1 MRRKYDMPAIGHLIQ
16 FLDKYRALG
25 LQTVDDK
32 AVVHN
37 FMAHI
42 YRRAMLFERKLY
54 NLNGAVHASAKTA
67 WCRQKQREGFLGDRL
82 FSHRQCPLVKQ
93 AASAKTFPL
102 LHVRRWAD
110 KDQCQRRTRNPCTV
124 MPRITYMKFAAKVL
138 TFGIVAATLAGCS
151 REGDLD
157 IGAGVG
163 VNVTR
168 SGCPAVAV
176 PDGTGDITLF
186 NPSDSQD
193 ASAIDVVASITNIRP
208 TCSESGEKIFSQ
220 ASFDVQARRSDT
232 QGSRTVILPYFTTV
246 VQGGSAVVA
255 KRVGQVTLQ
264 FADGQQRASASAQA
278 ASYIDKASAS
288 LPAEIVQKITKKRKP
303 GDPDAALDP
312 MAAPEVRAAVVRS
325 SFEMLIGFQLTEDQL
340 RYNVTR

>member
-1 MRRKYDMPAIGHLIQ
+1 
-16 FLDKYRALG
+16 
-25 LQTVDDK
+25 
-32 AVVHN
+32 
-37 FMAHI
+37 
-42 YRRAMLFERKLY
+42 
-54 NLNGAVHASAKTA
+54 
-67 WCRQKQREGFLGDRL
+67 
-82 FSHRQCPLVKQ
+82 
-93 AASAKTFPL
+93 
-102 LHVRRWAD
+102 
-110 KDQCQRRTRNPCTV
+110 
-124 MPRITYMKFAAKVL
+124 MKFAAKVL

-168 SGCPAVAV
+168 SGCPAVAI

-186 NPSDSQD
+186 NPADSQD

-208 TCSESGEKIFSQ
+208 TCSENGEKIFSQ

-232 QGSRTVILPYFTTV
+232 QGSRTVTLPYFTTV

>member
-1 MRRKYDMPAIGHLIQ
+1 
-16 FLDKYRALG
+16 
-25 LQTVDDK
+25 
-32 AVVHN
+32 
-37 FMAHI
+37 
-42 YRRAMLFERKLY
+42 
-54 NLNGAVHASAKTA
+54 
-67 WCRQKQREGFLGDRL
+67 
-82 FSHRQCPLVKQ
+82 
-93 AASAKTFPL
+93 
-102 LHVRRWAD
+102 
-110 KDQCQRRTRNPCTV
+110 
-124 MPRITYMKFAAKVL
+124 MKFAAKVL

-186 NPSDSQD
+186 NPADSQD

-232 QGSRTVILPYFTTV
+232 QGSRTVTLPYFTTV

-278 ASYIDKASAS
+278 GSYIDKASAS

-312 MAAPEVRAAVVRS
+312 MADPEVRAAVVRS

>member
-1 MRRKYDMPAIGHLIQ
+1 
-16 FLDKYRALG
+16 
-25 LQTVDDK
+25 
-32 AVVHN
+32 
-37 FMAHI
+37 
-42 YRRAMLFERKLY
+42 
-54 NLNGAVHASAKTA
+54 
-67 WCRQKQREGFLGDRL
+67 
-82 FSHRQCPLVKQ
+82 
-93 AASAKTFPL
+93 
-102 LHVRRWAD
+102 
-110 KDQCQRRTRNPCTV
+110 
-124 MPRITYMKFAAKVL
+124 MKFAAKVL

-186 NPSDSQD
+186 NPADSQD

-232 QGSRTVILPYFTTV
+232 QGSRTVTLPYFTTV

-312 MAAPEVRAAVVRS
+312 MADPEVRAAVVRS

>member
-1 MRRKYDMPAIGHLIQ
+1 
-16 FLDKYRALG
+16 
-25 LQTVDDK
+25 
-32 AVVHN
+32 
-37 FMAHI
+37 
-42 YRRAMLFERKLY
+42 
-54 NLNGAVHASAKTA
+54 
-67 WCRQKQREGFLGDRL
+67 
-82 FSHRQCPLVKQ
+82 
-93 AASAKTFPL
+93 
-102 LHVRRWAD
+102 
-110 KDQCQRRTRNPCTV
+110 
-124 MPRITYMKFAAKVL
+124 MKFAAKVL

-186 NPSDSQD
+186 NPSESQD

-232 QGSRTVILPYFTTV
+232 QGSRTVTLPYFTTV

>member
-1 MRRKYDMPAIGHLIQ
+1 
-16 FLDKYRALG
+16 
-25 LQTVDDK
+25 
-32 AVVHN
+32 
-37 FMAHI
+37 
-42 YRRAMLFERKLY
+42 
-54 NLNGAVHASAKTA
+54 
-67 WCRQKQREGFLGDRL
+67 
-82 FSHRQCPLVKQ
+82 
-93 AASAKTFPL
+93 
-102 LHVRRWAD
+102 
-110 KDQCQRRTRNPCTV
+110 
-124 MPRITYMKFAAKVL
+124 MKFAAKVL

-186 NPSDSQD
+186 NPSESQD

-232 QGSRTVILPYFTTV
+232 QGSRTVTLPYFTTV

-288 LPAEIVQKITKKRKP
+288 LPADIVQKITKKRKP

-312 MAAPEVRAAVVRS
+312 MADPEVRAAVVRS